1 MNLIDTLS
9 ESFNSAMAS
18 FIDAL
23 PTVIGA
29 LLILLVGW
37 IVGRLVGSAVTSIL
51 TRVGADQRFSQY
63 AGAVY
68 GPTAGAMAPSRLV
81 GLLAR
86 WFIYLVFF
94 IAAAN
99 FLGWPQ
105 VSSLLNSFVA
115 WLPNLVAAVVI
126 LIAAP
131 VIGQVLR
138 TTIES
143 SSQGMGLG
151 GASIVGRLAQWGVI
165 LFGVLAALAQ
175 VGIADTLVTTLFTG
189 IVAAIAIALGI
200 SFGLGGRDVA
210 SEVVRAVYESRKS
223 VPAGGGMSGGA
234 SGGGAAG
241 GGAAPAGGST
251 KPAM

>member
-23 PTVIGA
+23 PTVVGA

-37 IVGRLVGSAVTSIL
+37 IIGRLVGGAVTQIL

-68 GPTAGAMAPSRLV
+68 GPSAGAMAPSRLL

-138 TTIES
+138 ATIES
-143 SSQGMGLG
+143 SAAGMGMG
-151 GASIVGRLAQWGVI
+151 GASLVGRLAQWGVI

-189 IVAAIAIALGI
+189 IVAAIAIALGVA
-200 SFGLGGRDVA
+200 FGLGGREVA

-223 VPAGGGMSGGA
+223 MPATAAGT
-234 SGGGAAG
+234 GGGAAG
-241 GGAAPAGGST
+241 GGAAPAGGSS

>member
-1 MNLIDTLS
+1 MNLVDTLT
-9 ESFNSAMAS
+9 ESFNSAVAS
-18 FIDAL
+18 LIDAL
-23 PTVIGA
+23 PTIIGA

-37 IVGRLVGSAVTSIL
+37 IVGRAVGGFVTTIL

-63 AGAVY
+63 AGSVY
-68 GPTAGAMAPSRLV
+68 GSTAGAMAPSRLF

-105 VSSLLNSFVA
+105 VSSLLNAFVA

-138 TTIES
+138 ATIES
-143 SSQGMGLG
+143 SAAGMGMG
-151 GASIVGRLAQWGVI
+151 GASLVGRLAQWGVI

-189 IVAAIAIALGI
+189 IVAALAISLGVA
-200 SFGLGGRDVA
+200 FGLGGRDVA
-210 SEVVRAVYESRKS
+210 SEIVRSVYESRKTMPPMS
-223 VPAGGGMSGGA
+223 GASTGGAGGSGGA
-234 SGGGAAG
+234 SGSAAG
-241 GGAAPAGGST
+241 SDAG
-251 KPAM
+251 